1 MQPNKHGNQTV
12 IMGMEDGPA
21 DLGAASINSQVYMYV
36 GTKVRSSASVLRRNG
51 LDNGTLYVLAPV
63 NAAQSSEDVFR
74 PKHDPGPVGRDP
86 RRGESLRGTARGCKR
101 RAECLPLRPA

>member
-36 GTKVRSSASVLRRNG
+36 GTKVRSSASVPRRNG

-74 PKHDPGPVGRDP
+74 PARSRSGGSRSSARRISP
-86 RRGESLRGTARGCKR
+86 RHSSRLQATR
-101 RAECLPLRPA
+101 